1 MNHPTHLD
9 RLNRWES
16 AAHMFGGA
24 IAEIDAFRQR
34 ATILTL
40 EGHPGRALDLIE
52 ACGELRQKYRRS
64 ARLVL
69 ADEDRQ
75 RLQGIAAG
83 MGDGKRKDEPEAQR

>member
-9 RLNRWES
+9 RLQRWES
-16 AAHMFGGA
+16 AALLFGGA

-52 ACGELRQKYRRS
+52 ACGELRQKYRRN
-64 ARLVL
+64 ARMVL
-69 ADEDRQ
+69 ADEDLQ

-83 MGDGKRKDEPEAQR
+83 MKPRKRADLEAQR